1 MKGEKKEESQEDV
14 KEESQEDVKEESQE
28 DVKEESQGDVKEES
42 QGDVKEESQG
52 DVKEGKEPKKP
63 KPKYVHNCTKCG
75 KCCEKWESVPVYL
88 DDLQRWLKDGTIQ
101 YVLPFLKLKETPPL
115 YVQIVLQKEE
125 KEDDPNPSGC
135 PLYDYKN
142 KICNIYFSMPIH
154 CAAYPLAYNGEK
166 FYLIDKE
173 SPGLGNG
180 SMTKESLQLA
190 RQRAQEH
197 YSASIST
204 NSLLPVLYAL
214 ILNNISRKSKEA
226 MESLSEEDKKK
237 LEELLSKSSGIS
249 KSESSESSDAE
260 SSESSDAESS
270 EK

>member
-14 KEESQEDVKEESQE
+14 KEESSEEDVKEESEE
-28 DVKEESQGDVKEES
+28 DVKEESEEDVKEES
-42 QGDVKEESQG
+42 EE

-75 KCCEKWESVPVYL
+75 KCCEKWEYVPVYL

-125 KEDDPNPSGC
+125 KENDPNPSGC
-135 PLYDYKN
+135 PLYDYEN

-166 FYLIDKE
+166 FYLVDKE

-197 YSASIST
+197 YSASISS

-237 LEELLSKSSGIS
+237 LEELLSKSSGTS